1 MLQYVLMSLKHRST
15 VMVIKK
21 VKSNRSKIVV
31 SVLAVILVIVSV
43 FLWNQN
49 KSWIPKRGECLQF
62 EGEVYYVVF
71 NDPKV
76 LTVNLNFKQTIE
88 NPYTKDMINIQL
100 KKEEL
105 ESKGFKKTECIHTD
119 EFFTD

>member
-1 MLQYVLMSLKHRST
+1 MSLKHRST